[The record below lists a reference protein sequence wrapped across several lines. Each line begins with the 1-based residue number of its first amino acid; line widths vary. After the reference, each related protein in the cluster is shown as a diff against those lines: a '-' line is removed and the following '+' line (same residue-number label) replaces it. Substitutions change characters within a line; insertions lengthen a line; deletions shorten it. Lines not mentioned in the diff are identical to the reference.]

1 MKCANIFSDNM
12 VLQRNKPVRFFGTCP
27 EDCRFVKVSVSPLS
41 VSAEAVIKDGKWEAV
56 LPPMPAC
63 DCCLVQVM
71 SGNRCHFFN
80 NVAIGEV
87 WLAGGQ
93 SNMEYELQNEK
104 NGKEELE
111 VCEKENV
118 RFYYTPKTAMVDD
131 ELFRAEER
139 ASWQTAS
146 AKNSGNWSAVGYYF
160 AKELSRKLGC
170 TVGVIGCN
178 WGGTSASA
186 WIPREAIETKESL
199 LPYLEAYDKATAGKT
214 DEEMIRE
221 YREYQEYDRQW
232 FIRSQEVYA
241 EKPDAE
247 WEEVCAICGE
257 NRYPG
262 PINIANPMRPC
273 GLYDTMVSRVC
284 PYTLKG
290 VLWYQGESDDHRP
303 DTYGDLLTALIGCW
317 REKWHDGSMPFMVVQ
332 LPMHRYKND
341 ADNGSWAK
349 IRQAQR
355 EVSEQLKNVGLAV
368 AIDCGEFNNIH
379 PIEKRRVAHRLYI
392 AALEKTYGIDCP
404 GEHYPELTGCNK
416 TDGKLVLKFSRNLIP
431 AEKPEGFMLRIGGEN
446 VPAYPEISG
455 NTAVFDVDP
464 DSVSEVSYL
473 WTNYCRVDLFG
484 ENGLPVPPV
493 RRLLGD

>member
-1 MKCANIFSDNM
+1 MRCANIFSDNM
-12 VLQRNKPVRFFGTCP
+12 VLQRDSSVRFFGTCP
-27 EDCRFVKVSVSPLS
+27 EDCKFVKVTVSPLS
-41 VSAEAVIKDGKWEAV
+41 VSTEAVIKDGKWEAV

-71 SGNRCHFFN
+71 SDKKCHFFN

-93 SNMEYELQNEK
+93 SNMEFELQNEK
-104 NGKEELE
+104 TGKEELE

-118 RFYYTPKTAMVDD
+118 RFYYTPKAAMTDE
-131 ELFRAEER
+131 ELFKAELGTR
-139 ASWQTAS
+139 WRTAS
-146 AKNSGNWSAVGYYF
+146 AENSGNWSAVGYYF

-170 TVGVIGCN
+170 TVGIIGCN
-178 WGGTSASA
+178 WGGTSATA
-186 WIPREAIETKESL
+186 WIPRETIQAHQSL
-199 LPYLEAYDKATAGKT
+199 LPYLEEYDKNIAGKS
-214 DEEMIRE
+214 DDEMIRE

-232 FIRSQEVYA
+232 FERSQKVYK

-262 PINIANPMRPC
+262 PMNIANPMRPC
-273 GLYDTMVSRVC
+273 GLYETMVSRIC

-303 DTYGDLLTALIGCW
+303 DSYGGLLTALIGCW
-317 REKWHDGSMPFMVVQ
+317 REKWQDDSLPFMVVQ
-332 LPMHRYKND
+332 LPMHRFKND
-341 ADNGSWAK
+341 PDNGSWAK

-355 EVSEQLKNVGLAV
+355 EVSEKLENVGLAV

-379 PIEKRRVAHRLYI
+379 PVEKKRVAHRLFV
-392 AALEKTYGIDCP
+392 AALEKTYGIECP
-404 GEHYPELTGCNK
+404 GEHYPELAGWSRDNGRLT
-416 TDGKLVLKFSRNLIP
+416 LKFSRCLIP
-431 AEKPEGFMLRIGGEN
+431 KEKPEGFRLCIGGEF

-455 NTAVFDVDP
+455 NCAVFSVDA
-464 DSVSEVSYL
+464 DSVTAVSYL
-473 WTNYCRVDLFG
+473 WTNYCQVDLFG

-493 RRLLGD
+493 RRSLVD